1 MTNLIPSTCTK
12 CGAAM
17 TGLWT
22 PGCEGYCVAC
32 APALFAAEGAERDA
46 KRERC
51 ACDDSDVLGRA
62 EVRGVLRNAI
72 ADAGSLRAFARQH
85 GISAAYVSDV
95 MNWKREPGPKV
106 LGALGLKQLRFTTR
120 RYAHA

>member
-1 MTNLIPSTCTK
+1 MENLIPSTCTN

-17 TGLWT
+17 AGLWT

-32 APALFAAEGAERDA
+32 APALFAAEHDA

-51 ACDDSDVLGRA
+51 ACDDSEVLGRA

-72 ADAGSLRAFARQH
+72 TDAGSLRAFARQH

-106 LGALGLKQLRFTTR
+106 LRALCLKQLRITTL
-120 RYAHA
+120 RYAHV